1 VMLLMVE
8 SFQRDFGFDDKGPS
22 RKTPGY

>member
-8 SFQRDFGFDDKGPS
+8 SFQRDFGFDDKDPS
-22 RKTPGY
+22 RKTPSY